1 MYNDGGDRRLL
12 DYVFKGCA
20 DLIDR
25 NARQSDLRN
34 AYADLMAANK
44 WVNRDIDGLVNAI
57 VESLPALERLFARG
71 NEQLADWID
80 AAIASMVDG
89 HFAGIVLKSKVAND
103 LDRNTY
109 DEMRRAANGFIDVC
123 KTAQRGGGGGRD
135 GGFNRGDDRGSARAV
150 HDIGAVGNYRGGNER
165 GTEKASLDDGWSEI
179 ARARQAVTDVVEHV
193 DDRPETPRYQEEQVR
208 QSPIFR
214 EPERPDTVIEGPD
227 YTKADPW
234 REFWKQGEHWQ
245 IAHHSNWKLTVD
257 PDADLDDGIKAI
269 PSFYNI
275 NTHLKY
281 YVKNESGE
289 VREELIPV
297 NDDNKYQ
304 AHQLLSSQDESFKP
318 PVRSAGMSL
327 NPRRVTEQAD
337 EMPSNN
343 IAEAPVPALDLVTVL
358 ATLSEEALVPSGDKT
373 LITDSMS
380 AAVFSARAKLLREDA
395 SASVEL
401 SFMRTPVM
409 VKGADQVDQIN
420 RIFESPT
427 MMAAANAMNDS
438 KHLFEPNLW
447 HVLNG
452 RITSKLHHAT
462 RYAFSYDGLSSKV
475 KFAEHFDKVLQHVEG
490 KRGKEWAAAYA
501 ARVKYVLASACGHLN
516 HEDLSDGLS
525 GLGDMTGLNAVV
537 FSDYQV
543 VIALDHTL
551 DQLGLGKA
559 LSESPMGLSV
569 SASEHPR
576 LHAALLR
583 VYKKLDDTYAANH
596 LRVVLSTSDNQLVEI
611 VPYSARTS
619 SFVLVLI

>member
-20 DLIDR
+20 ELIDR

-34 AYADLMAANK
+34 QYADMMAANK

-57 VESLPALERLFARG
+57 VEALPALERVFARDRD
-71 NEQLADWID
+71 QLADWID
-80 AAIASMVDG
+80 SAISSMVDG
-89 HFAGIVLKSKVAND
+89 HFAGIVLKSKVANE

-109 DEMRRAANGFIDVC
+109 DEMRRAANGFIDIC
-123 KTAQRGGGGGRD
+123 RAGSRGGGGGGYGRD
-135 GGFNRGDDRGSARAV
+135 ERQTARPV
-150 HDIGAVGNYRGGNER
+150 HDIGAVGNYRGGSER
-165 GTEKASLDDGWSEI
+165 GNEKLSLDDGWSEI
-179 ARARQAVTDVVEHV
+179 ARARQGISDVVEHV
-193 DDRPETPRYQEEQVR
+193 DDRPATPRYEEELAR
-208 QSPIFR
+208 QAPVFR
-214 EPERPDTVIEGPD
+214 EPDRPDTIIEGPD

-234 REFWKQGEHWQ
+234 KEYWRNGEHWQ
-245 IAHHSNWKLTVD
+245 VAHHSKWKLTVD

-289 VREELIPV
+289 VREELIEV

-304 AHQLLSSQDESFKP
+304 SHQLLSSQDETFRP
-318 PVRSAGMSL
+318 PVRSAGVSL
-327 NPRRVTEQAD
+327 NPRRVTTTE
-337 EMPSNN
+337 EMPLTDVLD
-343 IAEAPVPALDLVTVL
+343 EPAPTPDLVVVL

-373 LITDSMS
+373 LITDSM
-380 AAVFSARAKLLREDA
+380 AASVFSARAKMLRENA
-395 SASVEL
+395 VASVEL

-409 VKGADQVDQIN
+409 VKSADQIEQIN
-420 RIFESPT
+420 LIFEAPT
-427 MMAAANAMNDS
+427 MMAAAVAMNEN
-438 KHLFEPNLW
+438 KPYFESNLW

-452 RITSKLHHAT
+452 RITAKLHHAT
-462 RYAFSYDGLSSKV
+462 RYAFSYDGLSDKV
-475 KFAEHFDKVLQHVEG
+475 KFAEHFDKVLQHVEN
-490 KRGKEWAAAYA
+490 KRGKEWAASYSN
-501 ARVKYVLASACGHLN
+501 RVKYVLASACGHLN
-516 HEDLSDGLS
+516 AEDLSDGLS

-559 LSESPMGLSV
+559 LVESPMGLSV

-583 VYKKLDDTYAANH
+583 VYKKLDDTYAANN
-596 LRVVLSTSDNQLVEI
+596 LRVVLSTSDNRLVEI

-619 SFVLVLI
+619 SFVLALI